1 MTPPFSW
8 NFPYSWPRKPLLA
21 RNVVATSQPLAAQAG
36 LQMLAAGGNAVDAAL
51 ATAITLTLVE
61 PVSNGIGS
69 DFFAILWDGKQL
81 HGLNSSGRSPAGWT
95 PEFFGGK
102 GVPVRGWNSVTVP
115 GCVAAWRMMSE
126 RFGKL
131 PFEKL
136 FERAID
142 YGRNGFLVSPTIA
155 SQWAKQVPELK
166 VQPGFAEAFMPGG
179 QPPAPGQL
187 FRFPDHAATLEKI
200 AATKG
205 EAFYRGDLAEKMESH
220 SKRNDGVM
228 RVSDLAAHKSD
239 WTAPLEMDY
248 RGYTI
253 HELPPNGQGIVALMA
268 LGMLSEFDVASLP
281 VDSPDSVHLQIEA
294 VKLAF
299 ADAFAYVADLDH
311 MPFEPQRLL
320 DRGYLRERA
329 KKIDMKRAQNFGPG
343 TPPKGGTIYLTAADE
358 RGMMV
363 SLIQSNFMGFG
374 SGVVVPGTGISLQNR
389 GHSFVATDKHPN
401 QVGPRKRPYQTII
414 PGFVTKDG
422 QPIMSFGLMGGTMQ
436 PQGHTQ
442 VIVRIADYGQNPQA
456 AMDGPRFR
464 FVQGVDVSV
473 EDGRFPPATLEE
485 LQRRGHRIVTIDD
498 YNQFGSSQMIW
509 KLEGGYFA
517 ASDPRR
523 DGQAVGY

>member
-1 MTPPFSW
+1 MTPISW
-8 NFPYSWPRKPLLA
+8 TFPYSWPRKPVLA

-36 LQMLAAGGNAVDAAL
+36 LAMLAAGGSAVDAAL

-69 DFFAILWDGKQL
+69 DAFAIIWDGQQL
-81 HGLNSSGRSPAGWT
+81 HGLNASGRSPAGWT

-102 GVPVRGWNSVTVP
+102 GVPQRGWNSVTVP
-115 GCVAAWRMMSE
+115 GCVSAWRMLSE

-136 FERAID
+136 FERAIE

-155 SQWAKQVPELK
+155 GQWAKQVPELK
-166 VQPGFAEAFMPGG
+166 GQPGFADAFMPGG
-179 QPPAPGQL
+179 RAPAPGER
-187 FRFPDHAATLEKI
+187 FRFPEHAATLEKI

-205 EAFYRGDLAEKMESH
+205 ETFYRGELAEKIETH
-220 SKRNDGVM
+220 SRRQDGVM
-228 RVSDLAAHKSD
+228 RASDLAAHVSD
-239 WTAPLEMDY
+239 WIAPLEIGY

-268 LGMLSEFDVASLP
+268 LGMLSEFDVRSLP

-299 ADAFAYVADLDH
+299 ADAFAYVADLEH
-311 MPFEPQRLL
+311 MPFAPQQLL
-320 DRGYLRERA
+320 DPAYLRDRA
-329 KKIDMKRAQNFGPG
+329 KRIDMKRAQNFGAG
-343 TPPKGGTIYLTAADE
+343 SPPKGGTIYLTAADE
-358 RGMMV
+358 HGMMV
-363 SLIQSNFMGFG
+363 SMIQSNFMGFG

-389 GHSFVATDKHPN
+389 GHSFVADAGHPN

-422 QPIMSFGLMGGTMQ
+422 KPVMSFGLMGGTMQ

-456 AMDGPRFR
+456 ACDGPRFR
-464 FVQGVDVSV
+464 FVQGMDVSV
-473 EDGRFPPATLEE
+473 ENDRFAPETLAE
-485 LQRRGHRIVTIDD
+485 LQRRGHRIVTVND

-509 KLEGGYFA
+509 KLEGGYLA

-523 DGQAVGY
+523 DGQAAGY